1 VGKSERDGGPPDPI
15 EARIHELA
23 HEIREAEP
31 RPPLRDRLRDAAL
44 THLDGRRELRAA
56 LFRFVDA
63 APACDGARERGAH
76 LRAYLRQAPRE
87 QLPLPLRALAA
98 DGLGAALVPL
108 GGAAARP
115 AIRRVAHRFI
125 AGHETRAARH
135 VLRRAWERGE
145 AFTLDLLGE
154 ATVTAAECDA
164 YRDRCLST
172 LDYLGE
178 LTAGWPAHP
187 LLPEADR
194 HGPLPRANLSVKL
207 TALTPLVRADAP
219 ERGAAEA
226 AARLRPL
233 LRRARDLG
241 AHVHLDMEWVDTR
254 ETLLRAIED
263 LLAVDEFRSGPSAG
277 IVVQAYLRDAEQVVE
292 RVLDSPLATRDVPL
306 TVRLVKGA
314 YWEYESA
321 EAAQVGWERPVWET
335 KRDTDRCF
343 EALTRRLIDLGDRI
357 RPAIASHNLRSVS
370 HAIAYHESRGGD
382 RADLEL
388 QVLRGLGDSLAR
400 ALAATGHR
408 VRVYTPVGDLVAG
421 MAYLVRR
428 LLENSSNQG
437 FLLQE
442 RRRPLEELLEPP
454 SITPA

>member
-1 VGKSERDGGPPDPI
+1 VGKSDEDGDPSDSI
-15 EARIHELA
+15 EARIREIA
-23 HEIREAEP
+23 QEIRVAEP
-31 RPPLRDRLRDAAL
+31 RLSLRDRLSDAAL
-44 THLDGRRELRAA
+44 THLDGRRQLRAA

-63 APACDGARERGAH
+63 APACDGAWERGAH
-76 LRAYLRQAPRE
+76 LRAYLRQVPRD
-87 QLPLPLRALAA
+87 QLPLPLRALATEGA
-98 DGLGAALVPL
+98 GAALVPL
-108 GGAAARP
+108 GGAASRP
-115 AIRRVAHRFI
+115 AIRLIAHRFI
-125 AGHETRAARH
+125 AGREPSAARQE
-135 VLRRAWERGE
+135 LRRAWERGE
-145 AFTLDLLGE
+145 NFTLDLLGE
-154 ATVTAAECDA
+154 ATVTSGECDA
-164 YRDRCLST
+164 YRDRCLAA
-172 LDYLGE
+172 LDYLTQ
-178 LTAGWPAHP
+178 LAARWPAHP
-187 LLPEADR
+187 VLPEADR

-241 AHVHLDMEWVDTR
+241 AHLHLDMEWVDTR
-254 ETLLRAIED
+254 ETLLSAVAD
-263 LLAVDEFRSGPSAG
+263 VLAAEEFRSGPSAG
-277 IVVQAYLRDAEQVVE
+277 IVVQAYLRDAEEVLE
-292 RVLDSPLATRDVPL
+292 RVIASPLATRGVPL

-321 EAAQVGWERPVWET
+321 EAGQVGWERPVWET
-335 KRDTDRCF
+335 KRETDRCF
-343 EALTRRLIDLGDRI
+343 EALTRRLIEVGDRL
-357 RPAIASHNLRSVS
+357 RPAIASHNLRSLA
-370 HAIAYHESRGGD
+370 HAIAYQEYRGGD

-400 ALAATGHR
+400 ALAAAGHR

-454 SITPA
+454 R

>member
-1 VGKSERDGGPPDPI
+1 V
-15 EARIHELA
+15 
-23 HEIREAEP
+23 
-31 RPPLRDRLRDAAL
+31 
-44 THLDGRRELRAA
+44 
-56 LFRFVDA
+56 
-63 APACDGARERGAH
+63 
-76 LRAYLRQAPRE
+76 
-87 QLPLPLRALAA
+87 
-98 DGLGAALVPL
+98 
-108 GGAAARP
+108 
-115 AIRRVAHRFI
+115 
-125 AGHETRAARH
+125 
-135 VLRRAWERGE
+135 
-145 AFTLDLLGE
+145 
-154 ATVTAAECDA
+154 
-164 YRDRCLST
+164 
-172 LDYLGE
+172 
-178 LTAGWPAHP
+178 
-187 LLPEADR
+187 
-194 HGPLPRANLSVKL
+194 
-207 TALTPLVRADAP
+207 
-219 ERGAAEA
+219 
-226 AARLRPL
+226 
-233 LRRARDLG
+233 
-241 AHVHLDMEWVDTR
+241 
-254 ETLLRAIED
+254 
-263 LLAVDEFRSGPSAG
+263 G
-277 IVVQAYLRDAEQVVE
+277 IVVQAYLRDAEEVVE
-292 RVLDSPLATRDVPL
+292 RALDSPLAARQVPL

-343 EALTRRLIDLGDRI
+343 EALTRRLIDFGDRV

-454 SITPA
+454 STTPA

>member
-1 VGKSERDGGPPDPI
+1 VGTSDRDGSPPDPI
-15 EARIHELA
+15 EARISDLA
-23 HEIREAEP
+23 HEIRAAEP
-31 RPPLRDRLRDAAL
+31 PPPVRDRLGDAAL
-44 THLDGRRELRAA
+44 TDLDGRRELRAA

-63 APACDGARERGAH
+63 APACDGARELGAH

-115 AIRRVAHRFI
+115 AIRRVARRFI
-125 AGHETRAARH
+125 AGADARAARQ
-135 VLRRAWERGE
+135 VLRRAWDRGE
-145 AFTLDLLGE
+145 AFSLDLLGE
-154 ATVTAAECDA
+154 ATVTAPECDS
-164 YRDRCLST
+164 YRDRCLSS
-172 LDYLGE
+172 LDYLAE

-207 TALTPLVRADAP
+207 TALTPVIRADAP
-219 ERGAAEA
+219 ERGAGEA
-226 AARLRPL
+226 AARLRAL
-233 LRRARDLG
+233 MRRARDLG
-241 AHVHLDMEWVDTR
+241 AHLHLDMEWVDTR
-254 ETLLRAIED
+254 ETLLRAVEG
-263 LLAVDEFRSGPSAG
+263 LLSEEEFRAGPSVG
-277 IVVQAYLRDAEQVVE
+277 IVVQAYLRDAEQVLE
-292 RVLDSPLATRDVPL
+292 RVIDSPIAARHVPL

-321 EAAQVGWERPVWET
+321 EAGQVGWERPVWET
-335 KRDTDRCF
+335 KRETDRCF
-343 EALTRRLIDLGDRI
+343 EALTRRLIELGERI
-357 RPAIASHNLRSVS
+357 RPAIASHNLRSLA
-370 HAIAYHESRGGD
+370 HAIADHESRGGE

-454 SITPA
+454 G